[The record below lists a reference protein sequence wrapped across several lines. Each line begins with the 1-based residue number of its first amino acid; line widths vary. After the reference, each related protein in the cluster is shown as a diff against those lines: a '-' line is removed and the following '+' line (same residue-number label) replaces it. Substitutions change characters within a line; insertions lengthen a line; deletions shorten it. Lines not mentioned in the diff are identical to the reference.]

1 MHPSISASTDQL
13 LQLAQQAEQRGDRQT
28 AHELCVQLTHVDPTS
43 ESAWLQRASSAESM
57 DETIAAV
64 STALAQNPTNAA
76 ARRALHYLMN
86 LRLRRDA
93 FVRYIAESDQSYH
106 IQLLPDLDLEHPK
119 DRALSEPFPPIRP
132 ALLAA
137 ALRWLGWSI
146 VGLIPSGLGTL
157 ICAPIAMLNALRIL
171 RGRPNSADRQRALI
185 VLAFAGGL
193 WLIAVILVLVLV
205 LHLS

>member
-1 MHPSISASTDQL
+1 MHPGLSTSTDQL
-13 LQLAQQAEQRGDRQT
+13 LQLAKQAEQQGDRQT
-28 AHELCVQLTHVDPTS
+28 AHELCVQLTRADPAS
-43 ESAWLQRASSAESM
+43 ESAWLQRASTAESI
-57 DETIAAV
+57 DETIAAL
-64 STALAQNPTNAA
+64 SATLAQDPTNAA
-76 ARRALHYLMN
+76 ARRTLHYLMD

-93 FVRYIAESDQSYH
+93 FVGYIAESDQSYH
-106 IQLLPDLDLEHPK
+106 IQLLPNLDLEHPK

-185 VLAFAGGL
+185 VLTLAGGL
-193 WLIAVILVLVLV
+193 WLSAVILVLVLV